1 MQLLFI
7 RHGQAAPYCAN
18 DAGRALTDFG
28 QKQAKQ
34 TADYVLAN
42 FAPDL
47 IISSP
52 YIRAKQTAEILQRNL
67 TTQHHNTKLTFLDS
81 ITPDDDPKAA
91 VLDIANLIE
100 HEFGQIFD
108 HENLPE
114 RCIVIVCHMPIIA
127 KLVGILTELHPENFE
142 LAECQV
148 LKTSVFAN
156 SLATKITG
164 FIPVQP

>member
-7 RHGQAAPYCAN
+7 RHGQAAPYCAD

-28 QKQAKQ
+28 QMQAKQ

-100 HEFGQIFD
+100 REFGQIFD

-114 RCIVIVCHMPIIA
+114 RCIVI
-127 KLVGILTELHPENFE
+127 VGILTELHPENFE

-156 SLATKITG
+156 GLATKITG